1 MPNIN
6 INFKEDEY
14 KWLRRHKGK
23 LTWKEL
29 LLRIAHKDAP
39 WRLEEVEYHLD
50 RIVQI
55 VPQAKAEIEQLK
67 SNIKRMLIRED

>member
-6 INFKEDEY
+6 VNFKEDEY
-14 KWLRRHKGK
+14 RWLKRHKGK

-50 RIVQI
+50 RVVQI
-55 VPQAKAEIEQLK
+55 VPEAREAVEQLK
-67 SNIKRMLIRED
+67 SNIKRIIMGT